1 MLTRA
6 TGYLTLRTDDVVPA
20 AEALQSDGFVVLPNV
35 FAEEE
40 IETLRAD
47 VERVFNEYAPDER
60 SDRYSPDHWTPFRY
74 EMFNRSAAV
83 QQAVGH
89 PSILEVI
96 DPLLGEDCHIIA
108 NTAWWQEPGSDDHAG
123 HFWHIDSGPHI
134 PRDPQVPWDDRI
146 PYPVFAV
153 AAHLY
158 LQDCPIESGPTGVI
172 PRSHTSGQAPPR
184 DRMTDDDL
192 DWKGQGV
199 VPIVARAGDVAL
211 FVSDVWHRRQPPRSG
226 DPGRMFLQCH
236 YGRRDLA
243 QRIRP
248 PQVANQ
254 VSEEAAARASNG
266 RQRRLIGLHSPG
278 FYDG

>member
-1 MLTRA
+1 M
-6 TGYLTLRTDDVVPA
+6 VPA
-20 AEALQSDGFVVLPNV
+20 SRILQAEGYVVLPSV
-35 FAEEE
+35 FTAGQ
-40 IETLRAD
+40 ISTLRAD
-47 VERVFNEYAPDER
+47 VERVFHECAPDER
-60 SDRYSPDHWTPFRY
+60 SDRYSPEHWAPFRY
-74 EMFNRSAAV
+74 EMFNRSAEV

-96 DPLLGEDCHIIA
+96 EPLLGEDCHIIA
-108 NTAWWQEPGSDDHAG
+108 NTAWWQPPGNDDHAG

-146 PYPVFAV
+146 PYPIFAI

-172 PRSHTSGQAPPR
+172 PRSHTSGQPPPR
-184 DRMTDDDL
+184 DQMTDDNL
-192 DWKGQGV
+192 EWNGQSV
-199 VPIVARAGDVAL
+199 TPIVAQAGDVAL
-211 FVSDVWHRRQPPRSG
+211 FVSDVWHRRQPLKGG
-226 DPGRMFLQCH
+226 DPGRMFVQCH

-248 PQVANQ
+248 TQVVNH
-254 VSEEAAARASNG
+254 VSEEAAARAVNA